1 MPGVPGVPSSLL
13 VHQSHG
19 SRLTVTSRCHAVI
32 KLSSVLVT
40 VCRSAAGGHR
50 GAVRAGAVERSRAPR
65 GSAGTTQ
72 PPAHGEPSWGRAS
85 CRKGDAGRYLPA
97 CQRRVFA
104 GSAAL
109 PEGAVGKSL
118 VPPGESHT
126 HSSRALGSAPP
137 ASPASPWCRTCCEML
152 HASINFSYCMVP
164 APQLLGAEG
173 PQQGQQHPPPPCR
186 CCPQGHQGPSTP
198 PGHQPPLQGSPL
210 ASLPQHHHLR
220 CSMPQHLQT
229 RVISWLRPIEKFL
242 QVGFSLDVLPV
253 PQHRS

>member
-1 MPGVPGVPSSLL
+1 ML
-13 VHQSHG
+13 VG
-19 SRLTVTSRCHAVI
+19 
-32 KLSSVLVT
+32 
-40 VCRSAAGGHR
+40 
-50 GAVRAGAVERSRAPR
+50 
-65 GSAGTTQ
+65 
-72 PPAHGEPSWGRAS
+72 
-85 CRKGDAGRYLPA
+85 A
-97 CQRRVFA
+97 CQLARRRVFA

-126 HSSRALGSAPP
+126 HSSGALGSAPP

-186 CCPQGHQGPSTP
+186 CCPQGHQGLSTP
-198 PGHQPPLQGSPL
+198 PGHQPPRQGSPL